1 MLRASCCGNVCSATN
16 VRLVCTQETINPNPA
31 KLVVS
36 SLKVKRQMKTISKH
50 WDIIA
55 TSSIIPSS
63 RQYQYLQT
71 ICKDLLHGYCQSL
84 SCYSTEANWPFWF
97 SLNNTIFVVR
107 GYGVFLLQ
115 HITGISRHIICP
127 KSSDKSESTKHR
139 S

>member
-1 MLRASCCGNVCSATN
+1 MLRAVAGMILCSATN

-97 SLNNTIFVVR
+97 SLNKSTIFVR
-107 GYGVFLLQ
+107 GYGIFLLQ
-115 HITGISRHIICP
+115 HTPPSYQVASFVQNR
-127 KSSDKSESTKHR
+127 TKHR